1 MQIGLNR
8 LNHVSRNPLSWL
20 DEMLNAVEH
29 ANFFENRAT
38 EYSMASTTG
47 TWEEALAEPDP
58 TAGGTLVE
66 EQCCLKVRISPH
78 GYFSDRKA
86 KKWSLN
92 ARM

>member
-38 EYSMASTTG
+38 EVQHG
-47 TWEEALAEPDP
+47 FDDRHL
-58 TAGGTLVE
+58 GGGV
-66 EQCCLKVRISPH
+66 C
-78 GYFSDRKA
+78 
-86 KKWSLN
+86 
-92 ARM
+92 